1 MNSMTR
7 TLATM
12 AAVALACTT
21 LAVAPPASTPALAAP
36 PAGYTH
42 PANACQLTVIGGV
55 EGRDYYYATDTWTRN
70 PGNAVT
76 STLNKLVIC
85 SSAPMT
91 ISNTG
96 DPAMAVDA
104 TIFVEAG
111 TQANLTF
118 DGVNI
123 SSHVPFTL
131 ERNRDEAGNSIEPKT
146 SAHIAL
152 AAGSTNTLVSPAGS
166 YAPGMRHHR

>member
-55 EGRDYYYATDTWTRN
+55 EGRDYYYATDT
-70 PGNAVT
+70 
-76 STLNKLVIC
+76 
-85 SSAPMT
+85 
-91 ISNTG
+91 
-96 DPAMAVDA
+96 
-104 TIFVEAG
+104 
-111 TQANLTF
+111 
-118 DGVNI
+118 
-123 SSHVPFTL
+123 
-131 ERNRDEAGNSIEPKT
+131 
-146 SAHIAL
+146 
-152 AAGSTNTLVSPAGS
+152 
-166 YAPGMRHHR
+166 